1 MMKFGIMNLSPT
13 LYSLISG
20 NIRSLVKVLNP
31 KRRSGIDLFIIYLC
45 AGNAQSTSLT
55 LNTDES
61 YELELTAKGKL
72 LEARITGR
80 NYFGVRHGLETLS
93 QLIWWDEAVGKQGSL
108 RVLTRAII
116 KDKPTFSYRGL
127 LVDTGRQFFS
137 VEELKKVIDGMAAT
151 KLNTFHWHLTDSQ
164 SFPFDSAQ
172 FPEMARWG
180 AYSGDHI
187 YTPDDVKDLTDY
199 AKIRGVRIVVEIDSP
214 AHAGAGW
221 QWGELNSRIRTI
233 LNSYYV
239 IYFHY

>member
-1 MMKFGIMNLSPT
+1 ML
-13 LYSLISG
+13 
-20 NIRSLVKVLNP
+20 NIKS
-31 KRRSGIDLFIIYLC
+31 RSGIDSFIIYLC
-45 AGNAQSTSLT
+45 AGNAQSSSLT
-55 LNTDES
+55 LDTDES
-61 YELELTAKGKL
+61 YELKLAPKGKL
-72 LEARITGR
+72 LEARITGK

-93 QLIWWDEAVGKQGSL
+93 QLIWWDEAAGKQGAL

-116 KDKPTFSYRGL
+116 EDKPVFLYRGL
-127 LVDTGRQFFS
+127 LVDTGRQFFPI
-137 VEELKKVIDGMAAT
+137 EELKRVIDGMAAT

-221 QWGELNSRIRTI
+221 QWGEFRTI
-233 LNSYYV
+233 LNLCYAM
-239 IYFHY
+239 YFHCQIERCYFLQKACYFIKCLQ